1 MNNPNQ
7 FRLQASPAAVGA
19 NYLSIPTQWGGVI
32 PTTTASPTSYIPS
45 APIAQPPPPSLP
57 PAQVA
62 SATLTANQPVASH
75 APNPS
80 PRRTLTDAD
89 RRRMCLFHE
98 ENPNVKQTEI
108 GAMFG
113 VERST
118 VSKVLRQKEKYLYPD
133 DGSRSPVKRTKGKF
147 PDIERALSVWA
158 KNANKKGVGLTD
170 KMIWDRAR
178 LFATS
183 IGISESHFKA
193 NSQGW
198 LEKFK
203 QKNNLVAKADGE
215 IGSPGGMNGRAR
227 SVSSVD
233 LMASPMALS
242 RSQDSHYTAT
252 QHGSPDSFLDWGN
265 NYKHAG
271 SGSVSSASLSS
282 MFTESGVVASP
293 TSPFFSADGHPIDPG
308 RPSPVFPAQQA
319 RLPPQMRPRS
329 QTFPLISVDSTYISP
344 PSSSEPL
351 TPKLAPQPEMPEID
365 PALSNP
371 VMSGTEAVH
380 PALASPPAPSKEDAK
395 RALELVM
402 TYLRQQP
409 VDILLEPDEYLSMTK
424 LLSRFGLDG
433 PEGEHTA
440 MLGLSS

>member
-1 MNNPNQ
+1 MHASNQ
-7 FRLQASPAAVGA
+7 FRLQSNTAPVGA
-19 NYLSIPTQWGGVI
+19 NYLSIPAQWGAV
-32 PTTTASPTSYIPS
+32 
-45 APIAQPPPPSLP
+45 AQPQPPSLP

-62 SATLTANQPVASH
+62 SATITANQPASAH

-133 DGSRSPVKRTKGKF
+133 DGSRSPVKRSKGKF

-158 KNANKKGVGLTD
+158 KNANKKGMGLTD

-203 QKNNLVAKADGE
+203 QKNNLTARADSD
-215 IGSPGGMNGRAR
+215 GSPMGRAR

-233 LMASPMALS
+233 MMASPMAMS

-252 QHGSPDSFLDWGN
+252 QHDSPDSFLEWGN
-265 NYKHAG
+265 NGGNYKHAG
-271 SGSVSSASLSS
+271 LSSVNSSMSS
-282 MFTESGVVASP
+282 MFTDHSTVTSP
-293 TSPFFSADGHPIDPG
+293 TSPFYTPEGHRIDSG
-308 RPSPVFPAQQA
+308 RPSPNG
-319 RLPPQMRPRS
+319 M
-329 QTFPLISVDSTYISP
+329 
-344 PSSSEPL
+344 
-351 TPKLAPQPEMPEID
+351 
-365 PALSNP
+365 
-371 VMSGTEAVH
+371 G
-380 PALASPPAPSKEDAK
+380 PSKDDAR

-409 VDILLEPDEYLSMTK
+409 VGILLEPDEYLSMTK
-424 LLSRFGLDG
+424 LLGRFGLDG

-440 MLGLSS
+440 MLGMSS

>member
-1 MNNPNQ
+1 MLPGNS
-7 FRLQASPAAVGA
+7 SPAA
-19 NYLSIPTQWGGVI
+19 
-32 PTTTASPTSYIPS
+32 TSYIPS
-45 APIAQPPPPSLP
+45 PAVAQPQPPSLP

-62 SATLTANQPVASH
+62 SATITANQPASAH

-133 DGSRSPVKRTKGKF
+133 DGSRSPVKRSKGKF

-158 KNANKKGVGLTD
+158 KNANKKGMGLTD

-203 QKNNLVAKADGE
+203 QKNNLTARADSD
-215 IGSPGGMNGRAR
+215 GSPMGRAR

-233 LMASPMALS
+233 MMASPMAMS

-252 QHGSPDSFLDWGN
+252 QHDSPDSFLEWGN
-265 NYKHAG
+265 NGGNYKHAG
-271 SGSVSSASLSS
+271 LSSVNSSMSS
-282 MFTESGVVASP
+282 MFTDHSTVTSP
-293 TSPFFSADGHPIDPG
+293 TSPFYTPEGHRIDSG
-308 RPSPVFPAQQA
+308 RPSPVFPSQQA
-319 RLPPQMRPRS
+319 RIPHHPVRPRS
-329 QTFPLISVDSTYISP
+329 QTFPCLPVSADQTYISP
-344 PSSSEPL
+344 PPSSEPL
-351 TPKLAPQPEMPEID
+351 TPKMQPHQVMPVID

-371 VMSGTEAVH
+371 TLQSS
-380 PALASPPAPSKEDAK
+380 LASPQSTPPNLQNGMGPSKDDAR

-409 VDILLEPDEYLSMTK
+409 VGILLEPDEYLSMTK
-424 LLSRFGLDG
+424 LLGRFGLDG

-440 MLGLSS
+440 MLGMSS

>member
-1 MNNPNQ
+1 
-7 FRLQASPAAVGA
+7 
-19 NYLSIPTQWGGVI
+19 
-32 PTTTASPTSYIPS
+32 
-45 APIAQPPPPSLP
+45 
-57 PAQVA
+57 
-62 SATLTANQPVASH
+62 
-75 APNPS
+75 
-80 PRRTLTDAD
+80 
-89 RRRMCLFHE
+89 
-98 ENPNVKQTEI
+98 
-108 GAMFG
+108 
-113 VERST
+113 
-118 VSKVLRQKEKYLYPD
+118 
-133 DGSRSPVKRTKGKF
+133 
-147 PDIERALSVWA
+147 VWA

-215 IGSPGGMNGRAR
+215 SGSPGGPNGRAR
-227 SVSSVD
+227 SVSSAD
-233 LMASPMALS
+233 LMASPMAVS

-252 QHGSPDSFLDWGN
+252 QHDSPDSFLDWASSGN

-271 SGSVSSASLSS
+271 SSSVSPTSLSS
-282 MFTESGVVASP
+282 MFTDSGVVASP
-293 TSPFFSADGHPIDPG
+293 TSPFFSADGHPIESG
-308 RPSPVFPAQQA
+308 RPSPVFPAQRA
-319 RLPPQMRPRS
+319 RMPQHMRPRS
-329 QTFPLISVDSTYISP
+329 QTFPLISVDSTYIS

-380 PALASPPAPSKEDAK
+380 PSLPSPPAPSKEDAK

>member
-1 MNNPNQ
+1 M
-7 FRLQASPAAVGA
+7 
-19 NYLSIPTQWGGVI
+19 
-32 PTTTASPTSYIPS
+32 
-45 APIAQPPPPSLP
+45 
-57 PAQVA
+57 
-62 SATLTANQPVASH
+62 
-75 APNPS
+75 
-80 PRRTLTDAD
+80 
-89 RRRMCLFHE
+89 
-98 ENPNVKQTEI
+98 
-108 GAMFG
+108 
-113 VERST
+113 
-118 VSKVLRQKEKYLYPD
+118 
-133 DGSRSPVKRTKGKF
+133 
-147 PDIERALSVWA
+147 
-158 KNANKKGVGLTD
+158 
-170 KMIWDRAR
+170 
-178 LFATS
+178 FATS

-215 IGSPGGMNGRAR
+215 TGSPGEMNGRAR
-227 SVSSVD
+227 SVSSAD
-233 LMASPMALS
+233 LMASPMAVS
-242 RSQDSHYTAT
+242 RSQDSHYTTA
-252 QHGSPDSFLDWGN
+252 QHDSPDSFLDWGN

-271 SGSVSSASLSS
+271 SSSVSSASLSS
-282 MFTESGVVASP
+282 MFTDSGVVASP
-293 TSPFFSADGHPIDPG
+293 TSPFFSADSHQIESG

-319 RLPPQMRPRS
+319 RIPPQMRPRS

-351 TPKLAPQPEMPEID
+351 TPKLAPQPEMSEID

-371 VMSGTEAVH
+371 VMNGAEAVH
-380 PALASPPAPSKEDAK
+380 SSLAPPPAPSKEDAK